1 MITATANAKILNFTS
16 NVASLV
22 FFVLGGKVLWSVGL
36 MMMLGQMIGASLGA
50 HVAVRGGVK
59 FIRPLIVVMCFAM
72 LAKYVFF

>member
-1 MITATANAKILNFTS
+1 
-16 NVASLV
+16 
-22 FFVLGGKVLWSVGL
+22 
-36 MMMLGQMIGASLGA
+36 MLGQMIGASLGA